1 MEYDEDLHFR
11 TTGDQRRIRSRTRFA
26 CGRSPGSGDQGRM
39 GGVTCRRR
47 PAGNHDND
55 RALFLLL
62 VQKKVATG
70 MVVLG
75 LGHWC
80 WCVFPAKEKGLQAK
94 LMLQ

>member
-55 RALFLLL
+55 RAVAEMKQKLLYSAQEREHLSVDKVPYYFL
-62 VQKKVATG
+62 
-70 MVVLG
+70 VLG
-75 LGHWC
+75 APC
-80 WCVFPAKEKGLQAK
+80 KKQFPT
-94 LMLQ
+94 